1 MRVPLD
7 YYRILGL
14 PPNFFQP
21 MSAEQLQ
28 QAYRDR
34 TAQLPQREYSLT
46 AIEIRNQLISLAYRV
61 LSDPQQRQRY
71 DAEYRASADE
81 LANSGVMNGAADGE
95 FDEELNAPSEG
106 FERNFELEPE
116 TDRLSIEII
125 DELLIGALIILQDAG
140 ECELVLNLG
149 QSFLSNSDLEADSD
163 AQSDRPDIVLAVAL
177 AYLQQ
182 GREQWQNDRYENA
195 AVSLQAGYSL
205 LEQERL
211 FPDTAAEIAADLEK
225 LRPYRI
231 LELVSQPESHIAER
245 QRGLQ
250 LLQDIL
256 RDRQG
261 IEGTGNDGSGLSIED
276 FLGFIQQLRD
286 YLTAAEQQSLFEAES
301 QRPSAV
307 ATYLAV
313 YASIAKGFAA
323 RMPAL
328 IHQAKIL
335 LLRLGKRQDLYLEQA
350 ICSLLLG
357 QTVEATEALQHSQEQ
372 EPLAVIRKNSQGAPD
387 LLPGLCLY
395 SETWLQTEVFP
406 HFRDLAT
413 RTASLKDYFADPGV
427 QEYLEALPSQPDYA
441 IAEYQF
447 VAPADRATDSN
458 EQVAARNGQRQIA
471 ASAVTSRG
479 AGELGGRGDENS
491 SPGTVAVLSNP
502 EPVTASSS
510 VTQATSGVEKA
521 TPPRQRRNSK
531 NRPPQRGSYGNGK
544 DRRSGALGFG
554 SLKIGRLAILLGG
567 GTLGLAILWFLS
579 SQIFALFHRT
589 ATPPAAT
596 PPIVQQPPVVSERLV
611 VELNQPPVAIPRPQ
625 PKPAAP
631 KPLNRDTAAPV
642 VQAWLA
648 AKAAAFGS
656 EHATDKLKQILVE
669 PALSQW
675 QKRVQDDLL
684 NRRVRQYK
692 HSLQVNGVR
701 NDSKNSD
708 RAQIEATVVEVAQI
722 YERNRLNRAASYNEK
737 LRVQYNLVRQ
747 NGEWRIQT
755 MKVLK

>member
-34 TAQLPQREYSLT
+34 TAQLPQREYTLR
-46 AIEIRNQLISLAYRV
+46 AIDARNRLISLAYHV
-61 LSDPQQRQRY
+61 LSDPQQRQHY

-81 LANSGVMNGAADGE
+81 LANSMVVDGDIDDGLDVPHKI
-95 FDEELNAPSEG
+95 FD
-106 FERNFELEPE
+106 RNFDHNFE
-116 TDRLSIEII
+116 TSHLSIEIA
-125 DELLIGALIILQDAG
+125 DDLLVGALTILQDAG

-149 QSFLSNSDLEADSD
+149 RAFLSTIDLDEDS
-163 AQSDRPDIVLAVAL
+163 AAKGDRPDVVLAVAL

-182 GREQWQNDRYENA
+182 GREQWQNDQYENA
-195 AVSLQAGYSL
+195 AAALQTGYKL
-205 LEQERL
+205 LEQEGL
-211 FPDTAAEIAADLEK
+211 FPDAAAEIAADLEK

-231 LELVSQPESHIAER
+231 LELVSQPESHVAER

-261 IEGTGNDGSGLSIED
+261 IDGAGNDGSGLSIED
-276 FLGFIQQLRD
+276 FLGFIQQVRD

-313 YASIAKGFAA
+313 YASIARGFAA

-328 IHQAKIL
+328 IRQAKFM

-357 QTVEATEALQHSQEQ
+357 QTVEATEALQHSQEH
-372 EPLAVIRKNSQGAPD
+372 EPLAAIRKNSQGAPD

-395 SETWLQTEVFP
+395 SEKWLQTEVFP

-413 RTASLKDYFADPGV
+413 QKASLKDYFADPDV
-427 QEYLEALPSQPDYA
+427 QAYLEALPSQPDHT
-441 IAEYQF
+441 IEEYQM
-447 VAPADRATDSN
+447 VVPADRAVDNRVLDNSERVT
-458 EQVAARNGQRQIA
+458 ARNGQQAIA
-471 ASAVTSRG
+471 ANATTARG
-479 AGELGGRGDENS
+479 AFREHGEPLTPNS
-491 SPGTVAVLSNP
+491 SPLGAVAVLSNP
-502 EPVTASSS
+502 EQTTAAN
-510 VTQATSGVEKA
+510 TTSGADKA
-521 TPPRQRRNSK
+521 APSRSRRKSK
-531 NRPPQRGSYGNGK
+531 NRPSRGGNGK
-544 DRRSGALGFG
+544 TRSIGALDFGF
-554 SLKIGRLAILLGG
+554 KRDRLALLLLG
-567 GTLGLAILWFLS
+567 GTLGIAFLWFLI
-579 SQIFALFHRT
+579 SQIFGFFHR
-589 ATPPAAT
+589 ATT
-596 PPIVQQPPVVSERLV
+596 PPVVQSPVISEQLI
-611 VELNQPPVAIPRPQ
+611 VELNQPPLAIPQLPK
-625 PKPAAP
+625 KPAP
-631 KPLNRDTAAPV
+631 PEPLNRNTAAPV
-642 VQAWLA
+642 VQSWLA
-648 AKAAAFGS
+648 AKAAAFGK
-656 EHATDKLKQILVE
+656 EHNTDKLKQILVE

-684 NRRVRQYK
+684 NRRVRHYK
-692 HSLQVNGVR
+692 HSLQVNGVK
-701 NDSKNSD
+701 NDPKTSD
-708 RAQIEATVVEVAQI
+708 RAQVEATVVEVAQV

-737 LRVQYNLVRQ
+737 LRVQYNVVRQ
-747 NGEWRIQT
+747 NGQWRIQT

>member
-46 AIEIRNQLISLAYRV
+46 AIDIRNRLISLAYQV

-81 LANSGVMNGAADGE
+81 LANSGVINGVVDGE
-95 FDEELNAPSEG
+95 LDDSLNALSKT
-106 FERNFELEPE
+106 FEQNFD
-116 TDRLSIEII
+116 TDRLSIEIA

-149 QSFLSNSDLEADSD
+149 QSFLSNSDLEADSA

-182 GREQWQNDRYENA
+182 GREQWQNEQYENA
-195 AVSLQAGYSL
+195 AISLQAGYSL
-205 LEQERL
+205 LEREGL
-211 FPDTAAEIAADLEK
+211 FPNTTEEIAADLEK

-231 LELVSQPESHIAER
+231 LELVSQPESRIAER

-261 IEGTGNDGSGLSIED
+261 IEGAGDDGSGLSIED

-313 YASIAKGFAA
+313 YASIARGFAA

-328 IHQAKIL
+328 IQQAKIM

-357 QTVEATEALQHSQEQ
+357 QTVEATEALQHSQEH

-413 RTASLKDYFADPGV
+413 QKASLKDYFADPGV

-447 VAPADRATDSN
+447 VAPVERTTDSN
-458 EQVAARNGQRQIA
+458 ERVADRNGQRQAIA
-471 ASAVTSRG
+471 ASATTSRG
-479 AGELGGRGDENS
+479 AEELGGRGDENYAS
-491 SPGTVAVLSNP
+491 SQGSVAVLSNP
-502 EPVTASSS
+502 EEVTASQSA
-510 VTQATSGVEKA
+510 TKTTSGVEKA
-521 TPPRQRRNSK
+521 MPSRQRRKSK
-531 NRPPQRGSYGNGK
+531 NRPPRRGSDRNGSTCP
-544 DRRSGALGFG
+544 SGAIGFG
-554 SLKIGRLAILLGG
+554 SFKSGRLAILLAG
-567 GTLGLAILWFLS
+567 GTFGIAVLWFLI

-589 ATPPAAT
+589 ATPPV
-596 PPIVQQPPVVSERLV
+596 VQQPPVVSEQLI
-611 VELNQPPVAIPRPQ
+611 VELNQPPVAIPRSQ
-625 PKPAAP
+625 PKPAVP

-642 VQAWLA
+642 IQAWLA

-669 PALSQW
+669 PTLSQW
-675 QKRVQDDLL
+675 QQRVQDDLL
-684 NRRVRQYK
+684 NRRVRHYK
-692 HSLQVNGVR
+692 HSLQVNGVK
-701 NDSKNSD
+701 NDPKTSD
-708 RAQIEATVVEVAQI
+708 RAQVEATVVEIAQI

>member
-95 FDEELNAPSEG
+95 FDEDANAPSKS

-116 TDRLSIEII
+116 TDRLSIEIA
-125 DELLIGALIILQDAG
+125 DDLLIGALIILQDAG

-149 QSFLSNSDLEADSD
+149 QSFLSNSDLEVDSD

-205 LEQERL
+205 LERERL

-250 LLQDIL
+250 LLQEML

-313 YASIAKGFAA
+313 YASIARGFAA

-447 VAPADRATDSN
+447 VAPADRATDGN
-458 EQVAARNGQRQIA
+458 ERVAARNGQRQAIA
-471 ASAVTSRG
+471 ASAATSRG
-479 AGELGGRGDENS
+479 AGELEVRGDENS
-491 SPGTVAVLSNP
+491 SQGTVAVLSNP

-510 VTQATSGVEKA
+510 ATKTTSGVEKA

-531 NRPPQRGSYGNGK
+531 NRPPRRGSYDNGK
-544 DRRSGALGFG
+544 DRPSGALGFG

-567 GTLGLAILWFLS
+567 GALGLAVLWFLA

-589 ATPPAAT
+589 ATPPIA
-596 PPIVQQPPVVSERLV
+596 QQPPVVSEQLV

-625 PKPAAP
+625 PKPAVP

-656 EHATDKLKQILVE
+656 EHTTDKLKQILVE

-684 NRRVRQYK
+684 NRRVRRYK
-692 HSLQVNGVR
+692 HSLQVNGVK
-701 NDSKNSD
+701 NDPKNSD
-708 RAQIEATVVEVAQI
+708 RAQVDATVVEVAQV

-747 NGEWRIQT
+747 NGNWRIQT
-755 MKVLK
+755 MQVLK

>member
-46 AIEIRNQLISLAYRV
+46 AIDVRNQLITLAYRV

-81 LANSGVMNGAADGE
+81 LANVGAMHGAL
-95 FDEELNAPSEG
+95 DEELNDGDNALLKLFDRHIDS
-106 FERNFELEPE
+106 NFATE
-116 TDRLSIEII
+116 TDRLSIEIA

-149 QSFLSNSDLEADSD
+149 LSFLSNSDLEADSN

-195 AVSLQAGYSL
+195 AIALQAGYSL
-205 LEQERL
+205 LEREGL

-231 LELVSQPESHIAER
+231 LELVSQPESRVAER
-245 QRGLQ
+245 RRGLQ
-250 LLQDIL
+250 LLHDIL

-286 YLTAAEQQSLFEAES
+286 YLTAEEQQTLFEAES

-313 YASIAKGFAA
+313 YASIARGFAA
-323 RMPAL
+323 RMPNL

-372 EPLAVIRKNSQGAPD
+372 EPLAFIRTNSQGAPD

-406 HFRDLAT
+406 HFRDLVT
-413 RTASLKDYFADPGV
+413 RKASLKDYFADPGV

-441 IAEYQF
+441 MAEYQF
-447 VAPADRATDSN
+447 VAPADRDTSN
-458 EQVAARNGQRQIA
+458 ERIAARNGQRQAIA
-471 ASAVTSRG
+471 AIAATGRETEEQKSKGDDNSDRSSRQ
-479 AGELGGRGDENS
+479 
-491 SPGTVAVLSNP
+491 TVAVLPDS
-502 EPVTASSS
+502 EQVTAG
-510 VTQATSGVEKA
+510 QHDPKA
-521 TPPRQRRNSK
+521 AARVAKAAPPRQRRKSK
-531 NRPPQRGSYGNGK
+531 NRPS
-544 DRRSGALGFG
+544 SGATGFG
-554 SLKIGRLAILLGG
+554 SLRSGRLAILLAG
-567 GTLGLAILWFLS
+567 GTLGIAVLWFLT
-579 SQIFALFHRT
+579 SQIFALFHRS
-589 ATPPAAT
+589 ATPV
-596 PPIVQQPPVVSERLV
+596 VQQPPVTSEPLI
-611 VELNQPPVAIPRPQ
+611 VELNQPPVAIPRSQ
-625 PKPAAP
+625 PKPTSP
-631 KPLNRDTAAPV
+631 QPLNRDTAASV
-642 VQAWLA
+642 VRTWLA

-656 EHATDKLKQILVE
+656 EHETEKLKQILVE
-669 PALSQW
+669 PTLSQW

-684 NRRVRQYK
+684 NRRVRRYK
-692 HSLQVNGVR
+692 HSLQINSVK
-701 NDSKNSD
+701 NDPKTSD
-708 RAQIEATVVEVAQI
+708 RAQVEATVVEVAQI

-747 NGEWRIQT
+747 NDKWQIQT

>member
-95 FDEELNAPSEG
+95 FDEDENAPSKS
-106 FERNFELEPE
+106 FDRNFDRNFELEPE
-116 TDRLSIEII
+116 TDRLSIEIA
-125 DELLIGALIILQDAG
+125 DDLLIGALIILQDAG

-149 QSFLSNSDLEADSD
+149 QSFLSNSDLAADSD

-205 LEQERL
+205 LERERL

-313 YASIAKGFAA
+313 YASIAMGFAA

-357 QTVEATEALQHSQEQ
+357 QTVEATEALQHSQEE

-447 VAPADRATDSN
+447 VAPADRATDRN
-458 EQVAARNGQRQIA
+458 ERIAASNGQRQAIA
-471 ASAVTSRG
+471 AASSRG
-479 AGELGGRGDENS
+479 AGELGGRGDDS
-491 SPGTVAVLSNP
+491 SSQGTVAVLSNP
-502 EPVTASSS
+502 APVTASSS
-510 VTQATSGVEKA
+510 ATATSGVEA

-531 NRPPQRGSYGNGK
+531 NRPPRRGSYDRGK
-544 DRRSGALGFG
+544 ERSSGAIGFG

-567 GTLGLAILWFLS
+567 GTLGLAILWFLI

-589 ATPPAAT
+589 ATPPIA
-596 PPIVQQPPVVSERLV
+596 QQPPVVSEQLV

-625 PKPAAP
+625 PKPAVP

-684 NRRVRQYK
+684 NRRVRHYK
-692 HSLQVNGVR
+692 HSLQVNDVK
-701 NDSKNSD
+701 NDPKNSD

-747 NGEWRIQT
+747 NGNWRIQT

>member
-46 AIEIRNQLISLAYRV
+46 AIDIRNQLISLAYRV

-81 LANSGVMNGAADGE
+81 LANSEVMNGAVDG
-95 FDEELNAPSEG
+95 DLDGSLNAPPKT
-106 FERNFELEPE
+106 FDRNFDPYFATE
-116 TDRLSIEII
+116 TDRLSIEVA

-149 QSFLSNSDLEADSD
+149 LSFLSNGDLETDSA
-163 AQSDRPDIVLAVAL
+163 AQTDRPDIVLAVAL

-182 GREQWQNDRYENA
+182 GREQWQNEQYENA
-195 AVSLQAGYSL
+195 AISLQAGYSL
-205 LEQERL
+205 LEREGL
-211 FPDTAAEIAADLEK
+211 FPNTAAEIAADLEK

-261 IEGTGNDGSGLSIED
+261 IEGAGNDGSGLSIED

-313 YASIAKGFAA
+313 YASIARGFAA

-328 IHQAKIL
+328 IHQAKIM

-357 QTVEATEALQHSQEQ
+357 QTVEATEALQHSQEH

-413 RTASLKDYFADPGV
+413 RKASLKDYFADPGV
-427 QEYLEALPSQPDYA
+427 QAYLEALPSQPDYA
-441 IAEYQF
+441 MAEYQF
-447 VAPADRATDSN
+447 VAPANHAMDSN
-458 EQVAARNGQRQIA
+458 ERVIARNGQRQAIA
-471 ASAVTSRG
+471 ASAMTSTG
-479 AGELGGRGDENS
+479 AEELGSRGDENS
-491 SPGTVAVLSNP
+491 YPSSQGTVAVLSNP
-502 EPVTASSS
+502 EQVTANQSP
-510 VTQATSGVEKA
+510 TKTTSGVETV
-521 TPPRQRRNSK
+521 TPSRQRRKSK
-531 NRPPQRGSYGNGK
+531 NRPPRRGSDGNGK
-544 DRRSGALGFG
+544 DRSSGAIGFG
-554 SLKIGRLAILLGG
+554 SFKSGRLAILLAG
-567 GTLGLAILWFLS
+567 GTLGIAVLWFLI

-589 ATPPAAT
+589 ATPPV
-596 PPIVQQPPVVSERLV
+596 VQQPPVSEQLV
-611 VELNQPPVAIPRPQ
+611 VELNQPPVAIPRRQ
-625 PKPAAP
+625 PKPAVP

-642 VQAWLA
+642 IQAWLA

-669 PALSQW
+669 PTLSQW

-684 NRRVRQYK
+684 ARRVRHYK
-692 HSLQVNGVR
+692 HSLQVNGVK
-701 NDSKNSD
+701 NDPKTSD
-708 RAQIEATVVEVAQI
+708 RAQVEATVVEVAQI